1 MSNKTPAV
9 YTVERLR
16 VLYRVFLDKYDYL
29 KLSPLA
35 FFNWLDARGSKIE
48 DYPLDESIQP

>member
-35 FFNWLDARGSKIE
+35 FFNWLEARGEKIE
-48 DYPLDESIQP
+48 DYPLDKRI